1 MEKKITP
8 IELLELV
15 EKGKQPAVIKYTTDN
30 GTEMLYEWDPC
41 LSKYISTSLARGCLW
56 FQMSVGNSNWHKPR
70 ISYTETVLTHEER
83 MLFDQIAYI
92 VGAPLKS
99 IQKINFEMNGKPR
112 CERVV
117 YVYDD
122 IVLGECHLY
131 LPNFAPGT
139 KFNGM
144 ELNRKY
150 TWEELEI

>member
-15 EKGKQPAVIKYTTDN
+15 RKGKQPEFVRFTRDDGSDVVYVWD
-30 GTEMLYEWDPC
+30 YEFTR
-41 LSKYISTSLARGCLW
+41 YMSTSLLKEYMW
-56 FQMSVGNSNWHKPR
+56 FQMSVGSAKWYEPC
-70 ISYTETVLTHEER
+70 ITYTEEVLTHEEK
-83 MLFDQIAYI
+83 LLLDQIAGI
-92 VGAPLKS
+92 IGHPLKTVE
-99 IQKINFEMNGKPR
+99 KINFEMDGKPR

-139 KFNGM
+139 KFKGM